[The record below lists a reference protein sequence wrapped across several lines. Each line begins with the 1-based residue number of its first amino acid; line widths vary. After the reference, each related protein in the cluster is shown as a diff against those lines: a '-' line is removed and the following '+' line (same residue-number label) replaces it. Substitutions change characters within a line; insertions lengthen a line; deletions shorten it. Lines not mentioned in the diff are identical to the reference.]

1 VNKSGAAILLV
12 LAWAGTTF
20 AQVQPAPARGPSTA
34 EAIQQL
40 EHNWADALKTGDTAK
55 LGQILAEDWVGIG
68 SNGKRGTKQ
77 AMLADMK
84 SGKMKLGA
92 IEFGP
97 MDVKEL
103 DDVAVVQGSDIE
115 KSAAGKDS
123 QSVWMDVFVK
133 RAGKWVAVRSQTAKV
148 K

>member
-1 VNKSGAAILLV
+1 
-12 LAWAGTTF
+12 
-20 AQVQPAPARGPSTA
+20 
-34 EAIQQL
+34 
-40 EHNWADALKTGDTAK
+40 LKTGDTAK